1 MGHRVGAIA
10 AADVEA
16 LAVGSTALG
25 AGGGGRTSLF
35 AAWLRQTLGAGELP
49 VVDVGEPEGWMFP
62 VGIIGASDIVVES
75 LPSGREM
82 PRAVQRMAELT
93 GLTPTALMSVEIG
106 GQNGLAAAVAAH
118 ECRLPLADADLMGR
132 ALPRMFQFSPVVAGW
147 RYSPV
152 VICSNTGTVVVVEPS
167 RPSEVED
174 VLRAAMAGSQGWAAC
189 AMPPVRTGPV
199 PQVGE
204 GVITGSVTRAVELG
218 RDLLA
223 AVHDDHRP
231 VPGLREALHRN
242 GGRLL
247 GHGRT
252 VDIHRGADVLG
263 QRHSSCTVALDG
275 SDSTLRVEF
284 GSEFLVALLDGEVV
298 ATCPDVLS
306 AFSGVDGRPL
316 AVDELRHGATV
327 AFGVLPAA
335 EFWTRPGNLP
345 AVEPRRFG
353 FDVEPVLLRRAS

>member
-1 MGHRVGAIA
+1 MGHRVDAIG

-35 AAWLRQTLGAGELP
+35 AAWLRQTLGDGDLP
-49 VVDVGEPEGWMFP
+49 VVDVDEPEGWMFP

-82 PRAVQRMAELT
+82 PRAVERMAELT
-93 GLTPTALMSVEIG
+93 GVPPSALMSVEIG
-106 GQNGLAAAVAAH
+106 GQNGLAAAIAAR
-118 ECRLPLADADLMGR
+118 ECGLPLADADLMGR
-132 ALPRMFQFSPVVAGW
+132 ALPRMQQFSPAVAGW
-147 RYSPV
+147 RFSPV
-152 VICSNTGTVVVVEPS
+152 VICTNTGTVVVVEPA
-167 RPSEVED
+167 RPSDVED
-174 VLRAAMAGSQGWAAC
+174 VLRGAMAGSHGWAAC

-199 PQVGE
+199 DEVGV

-223 AVHDDHRP
+223 GAYDDHRP
-231 VPGLREALHRN
+231 VPGLWEALTRN

-247 GHGRT
+247 GHGR
-252 VDIHRGADVLG
+252 VIDLHRGLDVAG
-263 QRHSSCTVALDG
+263 QRHSSCTLALDG
-275 SDSTLRVEF
+275 SVSTLRVEF
-284 GSEFLVALLDGEVV
+284 GSEFLVALQDGEVV
-298 ATCPDVLS
+298 ATCPDVIS

-316 AVDELRHGATV
+316 AVDEIRSGGLV

-335 EFWTRPGNLP
+335 EFWTRPQNLA

-353 FDVEPVLLRRAS
+353 FDLDPLLLGRPS